1 MRIYIGICA
10 VLTVVVVLLV
20 TRLVLIRRTLREIR
34 EELQKTREMSYNRQ
48 IRISLVD
55 RELTEVTAEI
65 NRNLDY
71 QKQLKLQAERAE
83 AGLRLSISD
92 IAHDLRTPLTVVKG
106 NLQLL
111 EQDQELGVKSR
122 VFLRVCREQSDRLK
136 EMVDDFFEMSVLES
150 ERISAVLQR
159 VDITAV
165 LMQFIIDH
173 EAVLRAHDLEPEL
186 ELPEKSI
193 FIQADEQMLTRM
205 LGNLLNNTVKYAKGT
220 FRVRLEMIE
229 EGRYCRLTFSNAV
242 EHEERLNVSQLFER
256 SYRADGARGGR
267 GAGLGLY
274 IVKLLA
280 EKQGASVG
288 AVCAQGQLSIELSFA
303 VA

>member
-1 MRIYIGICA
+1 V
-10 VLTVVVVLLV
+10 VLTVVAVLLV

-34 EELQKTREMSYNRQ
+34 EELTKTREMSYNRQ

-83 AGLRLSISD
+83 AGLRQSISD

-111 EQDQELGVKSR
+111 EQDQELGEKSR
-122 VFLRVCREQSDRLK
+122 AVLRVCREQSDRLK

-150 ERISAVLQR
+150 EHTAAVLRR

-173 EAVLRAHDLEPEL
+173 EAVLRAHALEPEL

-220 FRVRLEMIE
+220 FRVQLETVE

-280 EKQGASVG
+280 EKQGARVQ
-288 AVCAQGQLSIELSFA
+288 AECEQHLLSIQLEFLCADTKEHS
-303 VA
+303 